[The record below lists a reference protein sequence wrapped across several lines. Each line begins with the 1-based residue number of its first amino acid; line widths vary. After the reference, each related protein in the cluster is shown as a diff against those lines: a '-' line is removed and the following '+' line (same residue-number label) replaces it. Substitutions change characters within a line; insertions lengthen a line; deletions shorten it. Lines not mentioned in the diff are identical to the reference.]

1 VSSPSEKVRLPACL
15 PLLVL
20 LVFPSI
26 SACTC
31 SKTPASI
38 TLATTT
44 STYDSGLLGELIPP
58 FEKEQGV
65 TVKVVAV
72 GSGQALALEES
83 GDADVLLVH
92 DPQAEEGFMAKGLGE
107 VRRRVMYNDFIIV
120 GPPQDPAGI
129 QGLKDATQALSG
141 IARAG
146 VPFVSRGDNS
156 GTYSKEKALWKMT
169 GITPEGA
176 WYLSAGQ
183 GMGETLNLARE
194 KGAYTL
200 SDRATFLAQRKPGL
214 DILVEGDP
222 ALLNIYHVILVK
234 GLSGEKAELARKLM
248 DYFTSAETQ
257 ERIASFGVEKYG
269 QRLFFPYPD

>member
-1 VSSPSEKVRLPACL
+1 MSSPSEKVRLLACL

-26 SACTC
+26 SAC
-31 SKTPASI
+31 SKAKASI

-58 FEKEQGV
+58 FEKEQSV

-72 GSGQALALEES
+72 GTGQALALGER

-92 DPQAEEGFMAKGLGE
+92 DPQAEEDFMAKGLGE

-129 QGLKDATQALSG
+129 RGMKDAAQALSS
-141 IARAG
+141 IAQAG

-156 GTYSKEKALWKMT
+156 GTYSKEKALWKKA

-200 SDRATFLAQRKPGL
+200 SDRATFLAQGKPGL
-214 DILVEGDP
+214 EVLVEGDP
-222 ALLNIYHVILVK
+222 ALQNIYHVILVK
-234 GLSGEKAELARKLM
+234 GLSGKEAELARKLTE
-248 DYFTSAETQ
+248 YFTSAETQ

-269 QRLFFPYPD
+269 QRLFFPYPE